1 MVKGLHL
8 PPRHRKGI
16 VALLHK
22 HLPGVEVWAYGSRV
36 NDQSHEGSDL
46 DLVLRGPRLAEI
58 DTSQLAD
65 FIEALQDSTIPFLVE
80 ARDWARL
87 PKSFHSEIERAHV
100 VLAAAAQDGRSE
112 GGLRGFIR
120 PAPPTLRDSDLDS
133 EWSVDSVGDFFDLVT
148 GYAFKSPD
156 FCDDGIR
163 VIKIKNVKAGHFSK
177 HQFSYVSPDF
187 LDTRSEK
194 IALADDLLI
203 SMSGNRHDGSPETW
217 VGKVAFFREEDT
229 YLINQRVGALRLKRN
244 AGFDPRF
251 ASFLLSSHPYQEL
264 FISIATSSGGQANLS
279 PKQILGASVRYPEIG
294 EQRALAH
301 ILGTLDDKIELNRR
315 INETLEAMA
324 RALFKSW
331 FVDFD
336 PVRAKMAGRDT
347 GLPKRLA
354 DLFPDRMVDS
364 ELGKIPEGWRQGT
377 LADLARLNPE
387 SWSSRNAPD
396 CILYV
401 DLANTKWGYIN
412 DIQEYTWEGAPSR
425 GRRVLRLGDTIVGT
439 VRPRNGSFALID
451 RDGLTGST
459 AFAVLRPRNAAEREI
474 VWCAATSGDA
484 IERLA
489 HLADG
494 GAYPAV
500 RPRGVLDTAVV
511 LPDARVRLAFS
522 SLAAPFLNRM
532 GATQRESRTLA
543 TLRDTLLP
551 KLISGQVRVGGV
563 LAMMEGGDLG
573 RAT

>member
-1 MVKGLHL
+1 MGVDRAIDITAEQRKTVLALLERHL
-8 PPRHRKGI
+8 PNTTAW
-16 VALLHK
+16 V
-22 HLPGVEVWAYGSRV
+22 YGSRAKWASRP
-36 NDQSHEGSDL
+36 QSDL
-46 DLVLRGPRLAEI
+46 DLVVFATPEQNGRVSDLR
-58 DTSQLAD
+58 
-65 FIEALQDSTIPFLVE
+65 EAFEESNLPFRVDLSVWDAVPE
-80 ARDWARL
+80 QFRKHIKRD
-87 PKSFHSEIERAHV
+87 HV
-100 VLAAAAQDGRSE
+100 VLVE
-112 GGLRGFIR
+112 K
-120 PAPPTLRDSDLDS
+120 
-133 EWSVDSVGDFFDLVT
+133 EE
-148 GYAFKSPD
+148 
-156 FCDDGIR
+156 
-163 VIKIKNVKAGHFSK
+163 
-177 HQFSYVSPDF
+177 
-187 LDTRSEK
+187 LDTIGEWR
-194 IALADDLLI
+194 
-203 SMSGNRHDGSPETW
+203 ETIC
-217 VGKVAFFREEDT
+217 G
-229 YLINQRVGALRLKRN
+229 
-244 AGFDPRF
+244 RF
-251 ASFLLSSHPYQEL
+251 ASDFVEDCL
-264 FISIATSSGGQANLS
+264 ANLCDPINGIQTGPFGS
-279 PKQILGASVRYPEIG
+279 QLHKKDYVSVGTPIITVEHLGDNRILYEDVPHVSDHDRERLSKYILHDGDIVFSRVGSVDRRALVKESESGWLFSGRCLRIRSDPKKIDSGYLSHFFGLPSFKEHIRAIAVGATMPSLNTQILSDIVVPHPRDLN
-294 EQRALAH
+294 EQRAIAH

-315 INETLEAMA
+315 MNATLEAMA

-347 GLPKRLA
+347 GLPKHLA
-354 DLFPDRMVDS
+354 DLFPDRLVDS
-364 ELGKIPEGWRQGT
+364 DIGKIPEGWRQGT

-532 GATQRESRTLA
+532 GATQRESRNLA

>member
-1 MVKGLHL
+1 MTKGLHL
-8 PPRHRKGI
+8 SPRHREEI
-16 VALLHK
+16 EALLHK
-22 HLPGVEVWAYGSRV
+22 HLPGVDVWAYGSRV
-36 NDQSHEGSDL
+36 NGRSHDGSDL
-46 DLVLRGPRLAEI
+46 DLVLRGPQLAEIDASRLAEI
-58 DTSQLAD
+58 TEVLR
-65 FIEALQDSTIPFLVE
+65 EATVPFLIE

-87 PKSFHSEIERAHV
+87 PKSFHREIEREHV
-100 VLAAAAQDGRSE
+100 VLVEREERNVSDEWPVKTVQQLVEEGIMERPMDGNHGEVHPKSSD
-112 GGLRGFIR
+112 F
-120 PAPPTLRDSDLDS
+120 LRDGIPFIMASNVSGGRVDTKNCAFISEDQARSLRKGFSITEDVLISHKATMGRTALVGRLD
-133 EWSVDSVGDFFDLVT
+133 VPFIMLTPQVT
-148 GYAFKSPD
+148 YY
-156 FCDDGIR
+156 R
-163 VIKIKNVKAGHFSK
+163 VIDKGQLDPKYLKNYFD
-177 HQFSYVSPDF
+177 SPAF
-187 LDTRSEK
+187 QQLFETWGQKGSTRSYLG
-194 IALADDLLI
+194 ITSQLDLPI
-203 SMSGNRHDGSPETW
+203 VVPPPD
-217 VGKVAFFREEDT
+217 VQK
-229 YLINQRVGALRLKRN
+229 
-244 AGFDPRF
+244 
-251 ASFLLSSHPYQEL
+251 
-264 FISIATSSGGQANLS
+264 SI
-279 PKQILGASVRYPEIG
+279 
-294 EQRALAH
+294 AH

-315 INETLEAMA
+315 MNETLEAMA

-336 PVRAKMAGRDT
+336 PVRAKMAGRDP
-347 GLPKRLA
+347 GLPKHLA
-354 DLFPDRMVDS
+354 DLFPDRLVES
-364 ELGKIPEGWRQGT
+364 ELGEIPEGWRQGT

>member
-1 MVKGLHL
+1 M
-8 PPRHRKGI
+8 
-16 VALLHK
+16 
-22 HLPGVEVWAYGSRV
+22 
-36 NDQSHEGSDL
+36 
-46 DLVLRGPRLAEI
+46 
-58 DTSQLAD
+58 
-65 FIEALQDSTIPFLVE
+65 
-80 ARDWARL
+80 
-87 PKSFHSEIERAHV
+87 
-100 VLAAAAQDGRSE
+100 
-112 GGLRGFIR
+112 
-120 PAPPTLRDSDLDS
+120 
-133 EWSVDSVGDFFDLVT
+133 
-148 GYAFKSPD
+148 
-156 FCDDGIR
+156 
-163 VIKIKNVKAGHFSK
+163 
-177 HQFSYVSPDF
+177 
-187 LDTRSEK
+187 
-194 IALADDLLI
+194 
-203 SMSGNRHDGSPETW
+203 
-217 VGKVAFFREEDT
+217 
-229 YLINQRVGALRLKRN
+229 
-244 AGFDPRF
+244 
-251 ASFLLSSHPYQEL
+251 
-264 FISIATSSGGQANLS
+264 
-279 PKQILGASVRYPEIG
+279 
-294 EQRALAH
+294 
-301 ILGTLDDKIELNRR
+301 
-315 INETLEAMA
+315 NETLESMA

-336 PVRAKMAGRDT
+336 PVRAKMAGRNT
-347 GLPKRLA
+347 GLPKHLA
-354 DLFPDRMVDS
+354 NLFPDRLVDS
-364 ELGKIPEGWRQGT
+364 DIGKIPEGWRQGT